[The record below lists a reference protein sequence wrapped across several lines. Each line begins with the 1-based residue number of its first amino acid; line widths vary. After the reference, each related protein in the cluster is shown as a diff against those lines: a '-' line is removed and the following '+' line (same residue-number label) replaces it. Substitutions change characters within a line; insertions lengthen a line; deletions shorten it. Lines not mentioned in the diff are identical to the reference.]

1 MALVRHLA
9 ERRSSGVSGTGAEK
23 SDVASSNP
31 DGPVAV
37 IGAVTMDV
45 SVNRPEYLVG
55 ARPVPTMT
63 ASEEIERGRAIR
75 GLRVRLW
82 ASILLEPKWWKPMAA
97 AIVDTL
103 RAAEE
108 HALADEIA
116 AHAERRLRR
125 VGPKWMAQ
133 ADRFAARLIEID
145 PLSLVSEAELRT
157 RVAESDTT
165 AGRDPALPA
174 RLRQDLRELVALKQK
189 FVLANLGLVFKVAGR
204 FRGRG
209 LSFRDLVQE
218 GNLGLMRAVDLFD
231 PERGFRFSTYA
242 VWWIRHSI
250 DRAIADRGRGVRV
263 PVHLVTLHRKLERAR
278 RRMEAERGRSPTVAE
293 LAVLCGAPATKIEL
307 ADQALTASVV
317 SIDPAPIEERGAPID
332 LPDADPHEAVDVH
345 LMAEGLDDLLG
356 RLSDFE
362 ADIVRK
368 RFGIGDQDPMTLQE
382 IGDEYALSRER
393 IRQIEKRAL
402 GRMRSWSN

>member
-1 MALVRHLA
+1 
-9 ERRSSGVSGTGAEK
+9 
-23 SDVASSNP
+23 
-31 DGPVAV
+31 
-37 IGAVTMDV
+37 MDV
-45 SVNRPEYLVG
+45 SANRPEYLVG
-55 ARPVPTMT
+55 AHPVPTMT
-63 ASEEIERGRAIR
+63 ATEECDRARSIR
-75 GLRVRLW
+75 ALRVRLW
-82 ASILLEPKWWKPMAA
+82 TSIFLEPKWWKPMAA
-97 AIVDTL
+97 SLVETL
-103 RAAEE
+103 HAAEE

-125 VGPKWMAQ
+125 IGPKWAAQ
-133 ADRFAARLIEID
+133 ADVFAARLVEID
-145 PLSLVSEAELRT
+145 PLSLVSESELRA
-157 RVAESDTT
+157 RVADRDATT
-165 AGRDPALPA
+165 GRDPALAA
-174 RLRQDLRELVALKQK
+174 RVRQDLRELIAVKQA

-278 RRMEAERGRSPTVAE
+278 RRMETERGRSPTLTE
-293 LAVLCGAPATKIEL
+293 LAALCGAPTTKIEL
-307 ADQALTASVV
+307 ADQALTASIV
-317 SIDPAPIEERGAPID
+317 SIDPAPTEERTTPVD
-332 LPDADPHEAVDVH
+332 LPDEDSHAAVEVH
-345 LMAEGLDDLLG
+345 LMAEGIDDLLG

-368 RFGIGDQDPMTLQE
+368 RFGLGDQDPMTLQE

-402 GRMRSWSN
+402 GRMRAWSN